1 MAPPDDGRH
10 FRTGAAGAPG
20 LLEFYEAIADASRL
34 MLAAAR
40 ADDWDEIARLESG
53 CRDLI
58 AQLELAARTQ
68 RLGAAEQRRRIEL
81 LRAILAND
89 AEMRVRAEPW
99 LRQLERMIASPRGA
113 RRSPRP

>member
-1 MAPPDDGRH
+1 VAPPDDGRQL
-10 FRTGAAGAPG
+10 RMRPSALG
-20 LLEFYEAIADASRL
+20 LIHYYEAIADASRM

-40 ADDWDEIARLESG
+40 VEDWDEVARLEVG
-53 CRDLI
+53 CRELI
-58 AQLELAARTQ
+58 AQLEQAASAQ

-99 LRQLERMIASPRGA
+99 LRQLERMITPPRGA
-113 RRSPRP
+113 RRSARP

>member
-1 MAPPDDGRH
+1 MAPPDDGRLP
-10 FRTGAAGAPG
+10 RTRAAAPG
-20 LLEFYEAIADASRL
+20 LLQFYEAIADASRL

-40 ADDWDEIARLESG
+40 ADDWDQVARLEDG
-53 CRDLI
+53 CRELI
-58 AQLELAARTQ
+58 AQLEQAARTQ

-99 LRQLERMIASPRGA
+99 LRQLERLIAPPRVA
-113 RRSPRP
+113 RRNPRA